1 MNDKPVAPEDV
12 AVKTST
18 ALVKVSEAYDQPTKP
33 GPFSP
38 ALYASLQ
45 AAADFFNARFFDGA
59 LSDVVLTLQ
68 PHANSKG
75 HFTWDAYAG
84 RHGRDVPPCGIN
96 LNPDSFTGA
105 SDADIASTLLHE
117 LCHLWRH
124 ENGPL
129 QKRHYHDRLWTA
141 KMKSVGLIPSSIGM
155 PGGREVGSKM
165 SHYVLRDG
173 PFAQS
178 FAELQATGWRL
189 DLESAPRRGS
199 AKGPPSKVKYSCSR
213 CSLNVWA
220 KPSVE
225 VLCKRC
231 SIEYGSMIDMLPEGA
246 TSDLAQAAE

>member
-124 ENGPL
+124 ENGPPAEAAL
-129 QKRHYHDRLWTA
+129 SRQALDRED
-141 KMKSVGLIPSSIGM
+141 
-155 PGGREVGSKM
+155 EVGRPHSFINWNAGRPRGRLEN
-165 SHYVLRDG
+165 VALRSEGRPVRPIIRRAASDRM
-173 PFAQS
+173 AARS
-178 FAELQATGWRL
+178 RERA
-189 DLESAPRRGS
+189 APRVRQG
-199 AKGPPSKVKYSCSR
+199 A
-213 CSLNVWA
+213 A
-220 KPSVE
+220 F
-225 VLCKRC
+225 
-231 SIEYGSMIDMLPEGA
+231 EG
-246 TSDLAQAAE
+246 QI